1 MAFQRLSGAFW
12 GPGRP
17 QEGTLGDFGRERVNQ
32 KMVWT
37 ALGAVL
43 GPSWLLLGPFWVA
56 SQIIKSYSV
65 FSILCAWFLV
75 MFCPLLP
82 CSLRARRRCEHAQI
96 LKFHCFLWVGSY
108 VRLFRGNEQ
117 TNKTIEHPS
126 QNTSR
131 KCIRKRT
138 QARYEK
144 AAQIIHKSTKQLP
157 NGTPQAPQSGPRS
170 VWKLETLPAYLLVIW
185 GAFSYSVCVR
195 FPMLFR
201 DVFCEGC
208 SVFKLPRKRRT

>member
-1 MAFQRLSGAFW
+1 MYGRL
-12 GPGRP
+12 
-17 QEGTLGDFGRERVNQ
+17 
-32 KMVWT
+32 
-37 ALGAVL
+37 L
-43 GPSWLLLGPFWVA
+43 GPSWGPLGCSWARFGSPLPPPGGGPGSLGEVIFGVFSEVTPRA
-56 SQIIKSYSV
+56 PQIVKSYSC

-96 LKFHCFLWVGSY
+96 LKFHWFLWVGSY

-117 TNKTIEHPS
+117 TNKIIEHPS

-144 AAQIIHKSTKQLP
+144 AAQIIHKSAKNLP

-170 VWKLETLPAYLLVIW
+170 VWKLETLPRPS
-185 GAFSYSVCVR
+185 G
-195 FPMLFR
+195 
-201 DVFCEGC
+201 GG
-208 SVFKLPRKRRT
+208 